1 MKFVKT
7 SALLALLSVA
17 SINAQTLKSPDGKF
31 EMNFN
36 LKNGIPYYNLKYNG
50 NVVVEDSK
58 LGLRLLKD
66 GDIQFASEI
75 ENKNNQG
82 KNLNAGFVK
91 TAEKFDSKNETW
103 QPVLGEKKNYIN
115 NYNELAVT
123 LNQPENDRHIIIKFR
138 LFNDG
143 LGFRYEFPQQ
153 KNLNYFIIKEEDSE
167 IDLPWDMKAWWLAG
181 DYDTEEY
188 QTQTTK
194 LSEIPAKWPTSFDGN
209 ASQNLVKNG
218 VQIPLMMKK
227 EGASP
232 L

>member
-1 MKFVKT
+1 MKKFTIGAVLLT
-7 SALLALLSVA
+7 LMFNQFSAQS
-17 SINAQTLKSPDGKF
+17 LKSPDGKF
-31 EMNFN
+31 EMNFQ
-36 LKNGIPYYNLKYNG
+36 LKSGIPFYNLKYNG
-50 NVVVEDSK
+50 AVVVEDSK

-66 GDIQFASEI
+66 GDIQFASEV

-82 KNLNAGFVK
+82 KNLNSGFVK

-123 LNQPENDRHIIIKFR
+123 LNQPENDRSIVIKFR

-167 IDLPWDMKAWWLAG
+167 IDLPWDMKACG
-181 DYDTEEY
+181 
-188 QTQTTK
+188 
-194 LSEIPAKWPTSFDGN
+194 
-209 ASQNLVKNG
+209 
-218 VQIPLMMKK
+218 
-227 EGASP
+227 
-232 L
+232 

>member
-1 MKFVKT
+1 MKKFTIGAVLLT
-7 SALLALLSVA
+7 LIFNQFSAQS
-17 SINAQTLKSPDGKF
+17 LKSLDAKF
-31 EMNFN
+31 EMNFQ
-36 LKNGIPYYNLKYNG
+36 LKSGIPFYNLKYNG
-50 NVVVEDSK
+50 AVVVEDSK

-66 GDIQFASEI
+66 GDIQFASEV

-82 KNLNAGFVK
+82 KNLNSGFVK

-123 LNQPENDRHIIIKFR
+123 LNQPENDRSIVIKFR

-188 QTQTTK
+188 QTQTSK
-194 LSEIPAKWPTSFDGN
+194 LSEIPAKWPTSFEGN

-218 VQIPLMMKK
+218 V
-227 EGASP
+227 
-232 L
+232 

>member
-75 ENKNNQG
+75 ENKN
-82 KNLNAGFVK
+82 
-91 TAEKFDSKNETW
+91 
-103 QPVLGEKKNYIN
+103 
-115 NYNELAVT
+115 
-123 LNQPENDRHIIIKFR
+123 
-138 LFNDG
+138 
-143 LGFRYEFPQQ
+143 
-153 KNLNYFIIKEEDSE
+153 
-167 IDLPWDMKAWWLAG
+167 
-181 DYDTEEY
+181 
-188 QTQTTK
+188 
-194 LSEIPAKWPTSFDGN
+194 
-209 ASQNLVKNG
+209 
-218 VQIPLMMKK
+218 
-227 EGASP
+227 
-232 L
+232 